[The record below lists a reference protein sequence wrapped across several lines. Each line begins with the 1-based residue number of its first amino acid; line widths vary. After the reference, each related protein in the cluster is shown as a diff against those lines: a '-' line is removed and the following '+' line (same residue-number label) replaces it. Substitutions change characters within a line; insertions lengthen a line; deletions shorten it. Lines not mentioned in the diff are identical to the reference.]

1 MKKTRRKVD
10 AALKAKVALEALREQ
25 STIADLAQ
33 RYQVH
38 PNQIYAWKKQLIEQA
53 SRAFD
58 PSASPGV
65 EERTQRTIED
75 LYAKIGQLTVERVLC
90 PRGPDDEQAGLG
102 SQTRPRPQGFV
113 DTAQCPLLSLSR
125 SGGVPLMRRLDELNT
140 APPFL
145 GSRRMIAMLR
155 AEELRILP
163 TPYWRRRAAVPGRV
177 RDFGWPT

>member
-1 MKKTRRKVD
+1 M
-10 AALKAKVALEALREQ
+10 
-25 STIADLAQ
+25 
-33 RYQVH
+33 
-38 PNQIYAWKKQLIEQA
+38 EQA

-113 DTAQCPLLSLSR
+113 DTAVMSA
-125 SGGVPLMRRLDELNT
+125 VV
-140 APPFL
+140 
-145 GSRRMIAMLR
+145 
-155 AEELRILP
+155 
-163 TPYWRRRAAVPGRV
+163 AVPVGGCIA
-177 RDFGWPT
+177 DATA

>member
-38 PNQIYAWKKQLIEQA
+38 PNQIYVLEEAADRTGITGIRPECK
-53 SRAFD
+53 
-58 PSASPGV
+58 PGV

-90 PRGPDDEQAGLG
+90 PRGPDDEQAGPG
-102 SQTRPRPQGFV
+102 SQARPRPQGFV
-113 DTAQCPLLSLSR
+113 DTAAMSAVVAVSV
-125 SGGVPLMRRLDELNT
+125 GGFT
-140 APPFL
+140 AD
-145 GSRRMIAMLR
+145 AT
-155 AEELRILP
+155 A
-163 TPYWRRRAAVPGRV
+163 
-177 RDFGWPT
+177 